1 MTPENFCYWLQGY
14 IELSNCQNLT
24 PEQIQMI
31 RDHLQLVFK
40 KETPSYPMHPLAV
53 PLKQNWGVFRDDAT
67 SVLCA
72 QNPNTMPSC

>member
-14 IELSNCQNLT
+14 VELSNCQNLT

-40 KETPSYPMHPLAV
+40 RETPIF
-53 PLKQNWGVFRDDAT
+53 KTKEFK
-67 SVLCA
+67 
-72 QNPNTMPSC
+72 NTLLNLDPTITPSC